1 MKKIKIFDKKILSAI
16 DELPK
21 KYKQELTD
29 DIISIVA
36 DTLSK
41 YYGCDIKNCTKC
53 KIRKYCKGLED
64 NMFEPYDC
72 EDVLKIY
79 IKDKENNK

>member
-29 DIISIVA
+29 DIISIVV

-41 YYGCDIKNCTKC
+41 YYCCDIKNCTKC
-53 KIRKYCKGLED
+53 KIRKYCEGLED
-64 NMFEPYDC
+64 NEPYDC

-79 IKDKENNK
+79 IKDRKK